1 MQSNGTAP
9 RKDAITFERA
19 LSLAFDYGK
28 FIAQL
33 WSYYITLIVGI
44 IGWLVTIRGQ
54 ATQLDRFSR
63 WTVIVAYLVIT
74 AIFAAVLSANHRE
87 LIKLMRVVHMLAK
100 DDPDLLEIYG
110 ARVDPQ
116 MLRLLRLTLCLVL
129 PVVAA
134 LVSAFICGITTKP
147 R

>member
-19 LSLAFDYGK
+19 LSLTFDYGK

-54 ATQLDRFSR
+54 ATQLDWFSR
-63 WTVIVAYLVIT
+63 STVIVAYLVIT
-74 AIFAAVLSANHRE
+74 LISARSF
-87 LIKLMRVVHMLAK
+87 R
-100 DDPDLLEIYG
+100 P
-110 ARVDPQ
+110 
-116 MLRLLRLTLCLVL
+116 
-129 PVVAA
+129 
-134 LVSAFICGITTKP
+134 ITASSSS
-147 R
+147 